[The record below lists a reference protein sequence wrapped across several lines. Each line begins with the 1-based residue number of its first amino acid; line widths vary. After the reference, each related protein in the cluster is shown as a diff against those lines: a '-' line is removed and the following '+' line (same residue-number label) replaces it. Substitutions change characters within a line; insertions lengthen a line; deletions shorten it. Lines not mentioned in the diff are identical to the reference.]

1 MSAREPRV
9 AVVTGAASG
18 IGRATALRLADTGY
32 DLAVLDIDA
41 DGLARTC
48 AEIEKAGG
56 TARAFPVDLR
66 DPDAVG
72 SVTREV
78 AVTLGTPALL
88 VNVAGTGLAA
98 TVLETSDEDWDR
110 VLSVNLTGPFLT
122 TRAMLPLMLDNG
134 GGVVVNV
141 ASVAGQVGLAR
152 RAAYCASKAGLVGLT
167 RAIAVDHAKDGIR
180 CVAVCPGTVAT
191 EWIDKIVANAPDPL
205 AARQAM
211 AARQLDGRLGSP
223 EEIAATIAFVAG
235 PDGRFINGA
244 ALIVDGGLTA
254 A

>member
-1 MSAREPRV
+1 MSAPQRPV

-18 IGRATALRLADTGY
+18 IGRATAIRLASDYDLALVDVDLDGLADTCTY
-32 DLAVLDIDA
+32 IA
-41 DGLARTC
+41 
-48 AEIEKAGG
+48 KNGG
-56 TARAFPVDLR
+56 VANRFRVDLR
-66 DPDAVG
+66 DPHAVG
-72 SVTREV
+72 AVTREI
-78 AVTLGTPALL
+78 AVTIGPPDVL
-88 VNVAGTGLAA
+88 VNVAGIGIAA

-110 VLSVNLTGPFLT
+110 VLAVNLTGPFLT

-134 GGVVVNV
+134 RGVIINV

-167 RAIAVDHAKDGIR
+167 RAVAVDHAKDGIR
-180 CVAVCPGTVAT
+180 CVAVCPGSVET
-191 EWIDKIVANAPDPL
+191 EWISKIIAGAPDPA
-205 AARQAM
+205 AAREAM

-223 EEIAATIAFVAG
+223 DEIAAAIAFVAG

-244 ALIVDGGLTA
+244 ALIIDGGLTA